1 VRLNFAIEWALTNY
15 NDAARPLAEISF
27 LLWQTDYG
35 GKEFECQFQAVP
47 TID

>member
-1 VRLNFAIEWALTNY
+1 MALTNY

-27 LLWQTDYG
+27 LRGQTDYA